1 MRSTRLTLMIYML
14 FAGGVQLQ
22 AAEHPERGLLIF
34 LDQDE
39 KEYAD
44 ALTDELFIA
53 LAQKPGPIL
62 VSTSLLKNAFSEY
75 GKNIYDAS
83 YENLFQSAIA
93 KSIPQERN
101 RELIRLFKELRQFQ
115 YKQLGKKYIPR
126 WAAYKYISLK
136 AIRFNPKE
144 WVIKKVNKFLHL
156 LIPYTYL
163 QNQTI
168 NIQDVLEYNP
178 QTISDTELMLG
189 LRINHM
195 ETVTIE
201 NILQIP
207 EPASQPHYVI
217 KTLYDEASGTSDI
230 FCVREEYLNRSIAIP
245 VWTILIDG
253 HGKYRSE
260 IATIKI
266 HDFKKLL
273 HFLEHKIL
281 CKLLVYDTC
290 YSGGINIQEV
300 YQDTTRNL
308 QNTYSFPIIMHALTD
323 AGVRSATLHI
333 ELNRNNYELQVIN
346 NISFTSFLQAAK
358 KADITDYTN
367 VVKYIFK
374 LGQKMQPNDAPQI
387 KMPGLEWF
395 SILDKDQVIGIGH
408 ILASSR
414 NFNSPLK
421 IVTFF
426 KKDPRILLLY
436 ASDIPFTL
444 ELNPH
449 LEAIV
454 SMIPGN
460 ALHRLAGIWSD
471 TKSINTIINMFMK
484 IKETKSNKLFFIR
497 EIKTNEKSAQDV
509 LIIHRQEDTSTDD
522 SFKYIAYYI
531 YDNQLFVQSD
541 TKDNISRIATAQEVQ
556 EYQQYVQLITGNPQY
571 IKRATYHHNVLGSQD
586 SPPITFPGPLPLGKY
601 AIIEAIEVPSGTI
614 LSDIIDAIILMQPID
629 AVTLIKEVVAPWND
643 PNITSLKNI
652 LYDEKNNKLFFTL
665 NGVFFSDN
673 GELSDDYMPHY
684 MKILTQQGNF
694 PMLQGSLLP
703 TSITSANITS
713 IKEATSP
720 EKRQR
725 IQAIITM
732 LQKGRKRK
740 RDDD

>member
-1 MRSTRLTLMIYML
+1 MRSIRLFLIVYML
-14 FAGGVQLQ
+14 FSGGFLLQ
-22 AAEHPERGLLIF
+22 AAEGLLMF
-34 LDQDE
+34 LDNDE
-39 KEYAD
+39 KGYAG

-62 VSTSLLKNAFSEY
+62 VSTSLLKNALSEW
-75 GKNIYDAS
+75 GKNIDDPS

-93 KSIPQERN
+93 KSNLQERN
-101 RELIRLFKELRQFQ
+101 TKLIDLFRRLRQFQ
-115 YKQLGKKYIPR
+115 YEEPEKKYFPM
-126 WAAYKYISLK
+126 WAAYKYIALK
-136 AIRFNPKE
+136 AIQFNPKE
-144 WVIKKVNKFLHL
+144 WVIKKVNKSLHL

-163 QNQTI
+163 RNQTI
-168 NIQDVLEYNP
+168 NIQHALEYNP
-178 QTISDTELMLG
+178 EIISDTELMLG
-189 LRINHM
+189 LHINHM
-195 ETVTIE
+195 VTVTIE
-201 NILQIP
+201 NILQTPDPAP
-207 EPASQPHYVI
+207 ESDYVI
-217 KTLYDEASGTSDI
+217 KTLYDEASGTSNI
-230 FCVREEYLNRSIAIP
+230 FCVREEYLNRFITIP
-245 VWTILIDG
+245 MWTIFING
-253 HGKYRSE
+253 HGKHRSE
-260 IATIKI
+260 IAGIKI

-290 YSGGINIQEV
+290 YSGGINIREA
-300 YQDTTRNL
+300 YQDTTKDL

-323 AGVRSATLHI
+323 AGVHSTTLHI
-333 ELNRNNYELQVIN
+333 TLTGNDELQVVN
-346 NISFTSFLQAAK
+346 NISFTLFLQAAEEP
-358 KADITDYTN
+358 DITDYTD

-374 LGQKMQPNDAPQI
+374 LGHKMQPNDAPQI

-395 SILDKDQVIGIGH
+395 SILDKDQAASIGH

-414 NFNSPLK
+414 NFNLPLK

-436 ASDIPFTL
+436 ASDIPFSL

-454 SMIPGN
+454 SMIPGP
-460 ALHRLAGIWSD
+460 ALHRLAGLWSD

-484 IKETKSNKLFFIR
+484 IKDVQSDKLFFIR
-497 EIKTNEKSAQDV
+497 EIKANEKSAQDA
-509 LIIHRQEDTSTDD
+509 LIIRRQADTSIDD
-522 SFKYIAYYI
+522 SFEYFAYYL
-531 YDNQLFVQSD
+531 YDNQLFVKSNTEND
-541 TKDNISRIATAQEVQ
+541 TSRIATAQEVQ
-556 EYQQYVQLITGNPQY
+556 EYQHYIQLITGSPQY
-571 IKRATYHHNVLGSQD
+571 IKRATYHHNVLGRQD
-586 SPPITFPGPLPLGKY
+586 NPSITFPGPLPLGKY

-629 AVTLIKEVVAPWND
+629 AVTLIKEVVAPSND

-713 IKEATSP
+713 IKEAMSP

-725 IQAIITM
+725 VQAIITM

-740 RDDD
+740 RDDEKS

>member
-1 MRSTRLTLMIYML
+1 ML
-14 FAGGVQLQ
+14 FSGGFLLW

-34 LDQDE
+34 LDETE
-39 KEYAD
+39 KGYAG

-62 VSTSLLKNAFSEY
+62 VSTSLLKNALSEY
-75 GKNIYDAS
+75 GKDIDDPS

-93 KSIPQERN
+93 KSTPQERN
-101 RELIRLFKELRQFQ
+101 RGLIRLFRLLRQFQ
-115 YKQLGKKYIPR
+115 YKKLGKKYIPR
-126 WAAYKYISLK
+126 WAAYKYIALK

-168 NIQDVLEYNP
+168 NIQDVSEYNP
-178 QTISDTELMLG
+178 EIISDTELMLG
-189 LRINHM
+189 LRIDHM
-195 ETVTIE
+195 QTTTIE
-201 NILQIP
+201 NLLQTP
-207 EPASQPHYVI
+207 EPAPESDYAI
-217 KTLYDEASGTSDI
+217 KTLYDEASGTSSI
-230 FCVREEYLNRSIAIP
+230 FCVREEYLNRFITIP
-245 VWTILIDG
+245 MWTIFING

-260 IATIKI
+260 IADIDI
-266 HDFKKLL
+266 DDFKKLL

-300 YQDTTRNL
+300 YQDTTKNL

-323 AGVRSATLHI
+323 AGVRSAALHI
-333 ELNRNNYELQVIN
+333 EVTGNDELQIVN
-346 NISFTSFLQAAK
+346 NISFSSFLQAAEEP
-358 KADITDYTN
+358 DITDYTD

-395 SILDKDQVIGIGH
+395 STLDKDQIVGIGH

-414 NFNSPLK
+414 DFNSPLK
-421 IVTFF
+421 IAAFF

-444 ELNPH
+444 ELNPN
-449 LEAIV
+449 LETIV
-454 SMIPGN
+454 SMIPGK
-460 ALHRLAGIWSD
+460 ALHRLAGLWSD

-484 IKETKSNKLFFIR
+484 IKEAQSDKIFFIND
-497 EIKTNEKSAQDV
+497 IKTNEKSAQDV
-509 LIIHRQEDTSTDD
+509 LIMRRQADTPND
-522 SFKYIAYYI
+522 SFEYIAYYI
-531 YDNQLFVQSD
+531 YDNQLFVKSD
-541 TKDNISRIATAQEVQ
+541 TKEDISRIATAQEVQ
-556 EYQQYVQLITGNPQY
+556 EYQQYVQLITGSPQY

-629 AVTLIKEVVAPWND
+629 AVTLIKEVVAPWDD
-643 PNITSLKNI
+643 PNITPLKNI

-684 MKILTQQGNF
+684 MKILTQQGYF
-694 PMLQGSLLP
+694 AMQQGSLLP
-703 TSITSANITS
+703 TSITSANIKS
-713 IKEATSP
+713 IKEAMSS

-725 IQAIITM
+725 IQDRIEKM
-732 LQKGRKRK
+732 LQKSRKRK
-740 RDDD
+740 RTD